1 MLDLIDPKIRNMKF
15 LYPIILLLASCSN
28 PERFSDTKISYVQSE
43 NTKRLSLPFSDAVIV
58 DNMIYL
64 SGSLG
69 NIPGTMDLVPGG
81 IRGETI
87 QTMNNIKAVLKS
99 NGANM
104 DDIIKCT
111 VMIDDISQWSI
122 FNEEYIKFFPNHKPA
137 RSAFGAEGL
146 ALGAAVEVECI
157 ACLRKR

>member
-1 MLDLIDPKIRNMKF
+1 MKN
-15 LYPIILLLASCSN
+15 LYLAILFLASCSN
-28 PERFSDTKISYVQSE
+28 SQKAMAPNILYVQSD
-43 NTKRLSLPFSDAVIV
+43 NTQKLNLPFSDLVVV

-69 NIPGTMDLVPGG
+69 NIPGTMDIVPGG

-87 QTMNNIKAVLKS
+87 QTMNNIKGSLNAI
-99 NGANM
+99 GANM

-111 VMIDDISQWSI
+111 VMIDDISQWGI